1 MIVEFGKEYLK
12 NLYVSGKDDKALKGD
27 RTGTYSVRANGKY
40 RVEFTLVETQSEP
53 IITVCRI
60 IELSNHY
67 K

>member
-1 MIVEFGKEYLK
+1 MIVEFGK
-12 NLYVSGKDDKALKGD
+12 
-27 RTGTYSVRANGKY
+27 
-40 RVEFTLVETQSEP
+40 EFTLVETQSEP